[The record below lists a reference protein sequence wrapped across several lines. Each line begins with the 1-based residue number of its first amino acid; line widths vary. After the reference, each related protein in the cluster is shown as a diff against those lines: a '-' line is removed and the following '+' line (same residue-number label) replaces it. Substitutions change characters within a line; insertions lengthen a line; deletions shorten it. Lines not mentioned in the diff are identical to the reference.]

1 MMQDFLFIML
11 VNFVLGTNF
20 SMYDPAGNNLYSVPN
35 WFFNHPVLG
44 WERRRTSG
52 SISYGCIRDIDK
64 DSIWCVTDSDFNCGV
79 LRGDHTKWVI
89 QIDHDTE
96 WMCYPSSCSASDIQ
110 YLYSTQMEWTN
121 SSAKYCTLECPAIE
135 FDINGTSEDGQ
146 SMSISGMVNY
156 ADLSY
161 DCAGAAAVTE
171 ITTCEE
177 SGACPSDAIG
187 LTTCTITFEDKRIFA
202 HIDRT
207 YKSIGKICLPDKCT
221 DDTNLEKMED
231 FLYAYLTYLQS
242 RDGVFLTAEEIR
254 NGYLVD
260 YSCPVRNETNETSH
274 GDDTPH
280 KDENTSSHKYS
291 KYVLIIG
298 FSSAVLFVLC
308 FLAICILYIR
318 RAHRAGVVMTPI
330 IAVEFHARETV
341 AVVRPG
347 SVISSARH
355 SDRVETGIIE
365 VDSPS
370 ASPLDYA
377 SPIQTNEG
385 MQSGERAH
393 L

>member
-187 LTTCTITFEDKRIFA
+187 LTTCTITFEDRRIFA
-202 HIDRT
+202 HLNRT
-207 YKSIGKICLPDKCT
+207 WKYNGDICLPHECT

-231 FLYAYLTYLQS
+231 FLYAYLTYLES
-242 RDGVFLTAEEIR
+242 VDGVILTAVEIR

-260 YSCPVRNETNETSH
+260 FSCPVRNETNETSNGVDTPD

-280 KDENTSSHKYS
+280 KDEDTSSHKYS
-291 KYVLIIG
+291 KYVLMFGI
-298 FSSAVLFVLC
+298 SSAVLLALC
-308 FLAICILYIR
+308 FIAMCFLRAR
-318 RAHRAGVVMTPI
+318 RGGVVMTPI
-330 IAVEFHARETV
+330 IAVEFHNRETV
-341 AVVRPG
+341 AVVRPE
-347 SVISSARH
+347 SCH
-355 SDRVETGIIE
+355 CNRVETEIIE
-365 VDSPS
+365 VDSS
-370 ASPLDYA
+370 RASPLDYA